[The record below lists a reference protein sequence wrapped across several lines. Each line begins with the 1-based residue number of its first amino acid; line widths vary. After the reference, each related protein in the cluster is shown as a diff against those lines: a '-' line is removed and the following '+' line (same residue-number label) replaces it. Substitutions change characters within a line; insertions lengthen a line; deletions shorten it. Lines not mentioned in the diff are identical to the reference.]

1 MSSSLLTTKLLLNI
15 YSMSLVTAAIILL
28 IICVIASARANA
40 RYNEYI
46 SGYWVI
52 HPDFA
57 SQAALNEFQL
67 FIGPRAGGSTQ
78 AGGSERDGYL
88 IIVDSAG
95 TVVANGAVDI
105 DVRFSMGSAL
115 GAMLQNRN
123 DECRGRLKL
132 IAASGMD
139 TLPTDLDLSLSILN
153 GTLTLYDA
161 GRVYAC
167 LVKDIAVSDTA
178 LQAYSASDPNSAS
191 APVPAIK
198 E

>member
-1 MSSSLLTTKLLLNI
+1 M
-15 YSMSLVTAAIILL
+15 
-28 IICVIASARANA
+28 IASARANA
-40 RYNEYI
+40 RYNDYL

-57 SQAALNEFQL
+57 TQAALDEFQL
-67 FIGPRAGGSTQ
+67 FIGPQ

-95 TVVANGAVDI
+95 TAVANGAVDI
-105 DVRFSMGSAL
+105 GVRIAMGSAL
-115 GAMLQNRN
+115 GAMLQNKN
-123 DECRGRLKL
+123 DECRGQLKL
-132 IAASGMD
+132 AAATGMN
-139 TLPTDLDLSLSILN
+139 TLPTNLDFSLSILN

-161 GRVYAC
+161 GKVYAC

-178 LQAYSASDPNSAS
+178 LLAYSASDPAL
-191 APVPAIK
+191 APALVPALVPAAAPAIK